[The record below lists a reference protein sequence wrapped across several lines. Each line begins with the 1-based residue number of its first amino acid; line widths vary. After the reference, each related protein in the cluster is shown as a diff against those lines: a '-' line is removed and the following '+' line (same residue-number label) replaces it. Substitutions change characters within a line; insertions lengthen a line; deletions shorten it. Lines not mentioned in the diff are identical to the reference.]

1 MPSGL
6 SIHARSAVGFMRD
19 LFEFFHPRLSV
30 PPKGKFP
37 FFLSKFREVSVPKRS
52 KIVPNSRVNSNAF
65 QRNSENQ
72 RY

>member
-1 MPSGL
+1 
-6 SIHARSAVGFMRD
+6 MRD

-37 FFLSKFREVSVPKRS
+37 FFLAKFREVSVPKRS

-65 QRNSENQ
+65 
-72 RY
+72 